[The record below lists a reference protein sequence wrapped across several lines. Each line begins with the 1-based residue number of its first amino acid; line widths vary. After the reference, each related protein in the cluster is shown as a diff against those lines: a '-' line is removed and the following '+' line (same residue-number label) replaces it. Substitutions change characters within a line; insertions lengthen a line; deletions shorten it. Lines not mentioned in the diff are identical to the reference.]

1 METIP
6 IPGAEMGAANIG
18 QARPGTVC
26 RTDRS
31 LLTCANVR
39 EEPLRSPAYL
49 ADKDTCG
56 QLDGRGDA
64 RHRQRR
70 GSGKIRR
77 RLGMAGYPALRLMT
91 LAETGTRGL
100 LGAALRSRADRDET
114 AGPAAAAPA
123 RSRHAGPAGPGLRQ
137 QRPRQRH
144 RAGDRDLGQ
153 EPGER
158 PKAPC
163 SVRVTGQ

>member
-1 METIP
+1 
-6 IPGAEMGAANIG
+6 MGAANIG

-26 RTDRS
+26 RTDRR

-70 GSGKIRR
+70 GSGKVRH

-91 LAETGTRGL
+91 LAEG
-100 LGAALRSRADRDET
+100 SRD
-114 AGPAAAAPA
+114 A
-123 RSRHAGPAGPGLRQ
+123 RA
-137 QRPRQRH
+137 
-144 RAGDRDLGQ
+144 
-153 EPGER
+153 
-158 PKAPC
+158 
-163 SVRVTGQ
+163 